1 MHIFLYVWFT
11 SASVRVKLR
20 VLGVTQKY
28 FWVCVYA
35 AVHQAAEGRA
45 MTPRAQQMRPER
57 TQPTRHPPPLQ
68 TSFQ

>member
-1 MHIFLYVWFT
+1 MGNERMHIFLYVWFT

-20 VLGVTQKY
+20 VLGVTKKY

-45 MTPRAQQMRPER
+45 MTPRAQQM
-57 TQPTRHPPPLQ
+57 
-68 TSFQ
+68 